1 MQPEEVQQLAR
12 ALEKGP
18 LTREEEE
25 YMIWLSSL
33 VHAPVLT

>member
-1 MQPEEVQQLAR
+1 MQQLVR
-12 ALEKGP
+12 ALDKGP
-18 LTREEEE
+18 LTHQEEE